1 MKLREFLAATAAV
14 RLVAAPVAAQAAA
27 AEDTRTGTPVEGE
40 GIGGGLLLPILA
52 VLAVAAAIYLITD
65 DSDEEPT
72 SP

>member
-14 RLVAAPVAAQAAA
+14 SLVATPVAAQAA
-27 AEDTRTGTPVEGE
+27 ENTRTGTPVEGE